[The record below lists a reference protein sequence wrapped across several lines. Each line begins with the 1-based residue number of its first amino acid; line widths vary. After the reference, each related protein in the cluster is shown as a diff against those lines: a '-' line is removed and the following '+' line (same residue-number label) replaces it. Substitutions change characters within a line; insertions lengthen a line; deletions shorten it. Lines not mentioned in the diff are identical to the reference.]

1 MKNILAI
8 IILLSF
14 LSCSNQKKAEEI
26 IRKNIESQTVNG
38 YTYNALIFSKLSDA
52 LSNIKDEEKYK
63 SIKVQYDKAEYN
75 YIYDSI
81 ACRESYITDSI
92 NYGKA
97 FADINKT
104 SPSAVCKYEYEKYKK
119 ELQS

>member
-52 LSNIKDEEKYK
+52 LSNIKDDVNCQKCLNTFF
-63 SIKVQYDKAEYN
+63 IFGQYAPKLSLN
-75 YIYDSI
+75 FS
-81 ACRESYITDSI
+81 SS
-92 NYGKA
+92 
-97 FADINKT
+97 
-104 SPSAVCKYEYEKYKK
+104 
-119 ELQS
+119 L

>member
-38 YTYNALIFSKLSDA
+38 YTYNALIF
-52 LSNIKDEEKYK
+52 
-63 SIKVQYDKAEYN
+63 
-75 YIYDSI
+75 
-81 ACRESYITDSI
+81 
-92 NYGKA
+92 
-97 FADINKT
+97 
-104 SPSAVCKYEYEKYKK
+104 
-119 ELQS
+119 